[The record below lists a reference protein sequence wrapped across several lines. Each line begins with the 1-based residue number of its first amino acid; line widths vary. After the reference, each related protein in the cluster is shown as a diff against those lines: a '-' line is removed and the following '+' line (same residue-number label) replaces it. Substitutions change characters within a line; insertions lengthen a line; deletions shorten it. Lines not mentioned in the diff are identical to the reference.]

1 MVKSQCVK
9 VNETA
14 LALFDFDGVVVDSET
29 QYAIFW
35 GQIGKEFFGNPDFA
49 MQIKGQTLDYILAQ
63 NFSAADAA
71 HIVQR
76 LNDFERTMRYDYI
89 PGFLPFFEDLKRHG
103 VKTAVV
109 TSSNNQKMEAAFR
122 YQPALRHM
130 FDRIL
135 TAEMFTRSKP
145 APDCY
150 LLGMETFGIATADT
164 YVFEDSLNGLR
175 AAKASG
181 AHVIGLATTFPAVEV
196 SSLANVVIP
205 DFCEF
210 SYEKMLQVK

>member
-1 MVKSQCVK
+1 MV
-9 VNETA
+9 

-35 GQIGKEFFGNPDFA
+35 GQIGEEYFGNPDFA
-49 MQIKGQTLDYILAQ
+49 MQIKGQTLDHILGS
-63 NFSAADAA
+63 NFPASEVPS
-71 HIVQR
+71 IVQR
-76 LNDFERTMRYDYI
+76 LNDFELTMHYDYI
-89 PGFLPFFEDLKRHG
+89 PGFLPFFEDLKAHD

-109 TSSNNQKMEAAFR
+109 TSSNQQKMDAAYR
-122 YQPALRHM
+122 YQPALRTM

-145 APDCY
+145 DPDCY
-150 LLGMETFGIATADT
+150 LLGMDLFGATKEET

-175 AAKASG
+175 AAQASG
-181 AHVIGLATTFPAVEV
+181 AHVVGLSTTFSASEV
-196 SSLANVVIP
+196 APYANVVIP
-205 DFCEF
+205 DFSQF

>member
-1 MVKSQCVK
+1 MFKK
-9 VNETA
+9 GK

-35 GQIGKEFFGNPDFA
+35 GQIGEEFFGNPEFA
-49 MQIKGQTLDYILAQ
+49 MQIKGQTLDHILGS
-63 NFSAADAA
+63 NFSTPDAER
-71 HIVQR
+71 IVQR
-76 LNDFERTMRYDYI
+76 LNDFEGSMHYDYI
-89 PGFLPFFEDLKRHG
+89 PGFLPFFEDLKRHD

-109 TSSNNQKMEAAFR
+109 TSSNNLKMEAAFR
-122 YQPALRHM
+122 YHPALQTM

-150 LLGMETFGIATADT
+150 LLGMRLFGCEAAET
-164 YVFEDSLNGLR
+164 YVFEDSINGLR
-175 AAKASG
+175 SAQASG
-181 AHVIGLATTFPAVEV
+181 AHVVGLSTTFPASEV
-196 SSLANVVIP
+196 VPYANVVIP
-205 DFCEF
+205 NFCEF